1 MRPIT
6 ASRRASACSWVSFS
20 FFTRPPSWRS
30 VTSRAFSIPASTN
43 FWSMSLRTTG
53 ASALAIAWAVSP
65 PIVPAPTTA
74 ASNTTRRFPPVSG
87 WVLSGREAIGAGR
100 ASPHPG
106 ATLGAVARGPVPA
119 NSAMELKERLEAERR
134 GDPFLV
140 YRDAEG
146 RQVLLPLVG
155 DERVSVGRDDT
166 AALPLPFD
174 PEASRVHA
182 ELARFASG
190 WTIADEGLS
199 RNGTFVNGE
208 RVVGR
213 RSLADGDALRFGS
226 T

>member
-1 MRPIT
+1 MRPRISC
-6 ASRRASACSWVSFS
+6 ACASACSWVSFS
-20 FFTRPPSWRS
+20 FFTRRPSCAW
-30 VTSRAFSIPASTN
+30 VTCWAFSRPWSTN
-43 FWSMSLRTTG
+43 FWSTSLSTTG
-53 ASALAIAWAVSP
+53 TSALAIAWAISP

-74 ASNTTRRFPPVSG
+74 ALNTNKRFPPVSG

-140 YRDAEG
+140 YRDAED

-166 AALPLPFD
+166 ADLPLPFD
-174 PEASRVHA
+174 PEVSRVHA

-190 WTIADEGLS
+190 WTI
-199 RNGTFVNGE
+199 
-208 RVVGR
+208 
-213 RSLADGDALRFGS
+213 
-226 T
+226 